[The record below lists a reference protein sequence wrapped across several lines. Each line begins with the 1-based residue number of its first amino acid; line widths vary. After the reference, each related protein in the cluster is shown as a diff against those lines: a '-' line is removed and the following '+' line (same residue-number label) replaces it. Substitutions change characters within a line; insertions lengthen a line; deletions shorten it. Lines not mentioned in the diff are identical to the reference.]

1 MFYSTAQ
8 EVIEYTGV
16 SPFDVGVD
24 DSEELTSLIES
35 WLLEIKDIIDADRRR
50 DFLQEADGDPTSVR
64 KLVHNVAK
72 RMAANMVA
80 LAILRRETPIIKMD
94 DFTVQLVQDQVMT
107 KDIRRD
113 LNLIPRGISQRAP
126 FRVWRIRREGEI
138 DAS

>member
-138 DAS
+138 DAR

>member
-1 MFYSTAQ
+1 
-8 EVIEYTGV
+8 
-16 SPFDVGVD
+16 
-24 DSEELTSLIES
+24 
-35 WLLEIKDIIDADRRR
+35 
-50 DFLQEADGDPTSVR
+50 
-64 KLVHNVAK
+64 
-72 RMAANMVA
+72 MVA

>member
-24 DSEELTSLIES
+24 DSEELKSLIES

-50 DFLQEADGDPTSVR
+50 DFLQEADGDPASVR

-72 RMAANMVA
+72 
-80 LAILRRETPIIKMD
+80 
-94 DFTVQLVQDQVMT
+94 
-107 KDIRRD
+107 
-113 LNLIPRGISQRAP
+113 
-126 FRVWRIRREGEI
+126 
-138 DAS
+138 

>member
-24 DSEELTSLIES
+24 DSEELKSLIES

-50 DFLQEADGDPTSVR
+50 DFLQEADGDPASVR

-126 FRVWRIRREGEI
+126 FPVWRVRREGEI

>member
-24 DSEELTSLIES
+24 DSEELKSLIES

-50 DFLQEADGDPTSVR
+50 DFLQEADGDPASVR

>member
-50 DFLQEADGDPTSVR
+50 DFLQEADGDPASVR

-126 FRVWRIRREGEI
+126 FRVWRVRREGEI